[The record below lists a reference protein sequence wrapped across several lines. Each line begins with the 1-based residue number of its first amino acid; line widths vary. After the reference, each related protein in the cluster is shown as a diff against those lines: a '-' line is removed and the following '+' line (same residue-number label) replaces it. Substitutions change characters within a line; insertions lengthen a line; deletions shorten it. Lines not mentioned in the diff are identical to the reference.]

1 MAFTQ
6 RSHCRGIQGLE
17 AGLIGL
23 MVVTFGV
30 PGLSATG
37 WAVEELTE
45 AHRASLYEIEA
56 SSAAQMERPNLQV
69 ALSERQLSLD
79 RQIARVE
86 SHLKAARELHNLGG
100 EPSRM
105 VQKSSDP
112 PMTSEENNSPD
123 VPGNTQAAQN
133 IPSSKDEI
141 QVLDEIVVEGVPVDP
156 FEEEPIEVVE
166 DPWEPVN
173 TRIFAFNVAVDRYV
187 LKPLAM
193 GYGWVVPDLV
203 ERAIGRA
210 LQNIRMVPRLVN
222 NLLQGKMKGAGVEVG
237 RFLINSTA
245 GVAGFFDVAQTQFG
259 LDPPVPED
267 TGQTLAVYG
276 VKSGPYLV
284 LPFLPPT
291 TVRGGIGF
299 VGDLLLDPLSYLLAF
314 VPQASMRATEIV
326 NDRSRNLELYEG
338 VANMTV
344 DLYGAVRGAYIQ
356 RRAKAILQ

>member
-23 MVVTFGV
+23 MVVAFGV

-56 SSAAQMERPNLQV
+56 SSAAQMERPSLQV

-86 SHLKAARELHNLGG
+86 SHLQAARELQNLGG

-105 VQKSSDP
+105 VQKSSAP

-123 VPGNTQAAQN
+123 APGNTQAAQN
-133 IPSSKDEI
+133 VPSSKDEI
-141 QVLDEIVVEGVPVDP
+141 QVLDEMVVEGVPVDP

-203 ERAIGRA
+203 EIAIGRA
-210 LQNIRMVPRLVN
+210 LQNIRVVPRLVN

-259 LDPPVPED
+259 LDPPDPED

-338 VANMTV
+338 VANVAV
-344 DLYGAVRGAYIQ
+344 DLYGSVRGAYIQ